1 MGIAGAIRKQITGSC
16 ALDFINL
23 HLQIQCSAR
32 LAAASA
38 LAELR
43 GPFGG
48 PTWPGVDCFP
58 ERCKWPM
65 APDLRGLQ
73 AAEAESKACI
83 GRCAGTWLESY
94 DHFFLFGWGLTVEQA
109 AAWGVASLLPPLP
122 TTDFMRHEMA
132 CMRNVAC
139 GAVPQVDRHTAVASL
154 LLKADLAPDPLERM
168 LAISRRVL
176 AECWSVCCGGREGE
190 RC

>member
-1 MGIAGAIRKQITGSC
+1 
-16 ALDFINL
+16 
-23 HLQIQCSAR
+23 
-32 LAAASA
+32 
-38 LAELR
+38 
-43 GPFGG
+43 
-48 PTWPGVDCFP
+48 
-58 ERCKWPM
+58 M